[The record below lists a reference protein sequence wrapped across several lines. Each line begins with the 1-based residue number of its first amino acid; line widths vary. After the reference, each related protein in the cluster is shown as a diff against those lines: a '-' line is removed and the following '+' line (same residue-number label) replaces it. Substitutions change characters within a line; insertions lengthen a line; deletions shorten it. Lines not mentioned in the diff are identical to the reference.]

1 MAFDALS
8 ILRNDGPLARRL
20 GDRFE
25 PRPQQRAM
33 AEAVADT
40 LDRGKTLVAEAG
52 TGVGKSFAYLL
63 PAVGHILGGPA
74 ERGDEEDAERPVEAQ
89 RPRRRVVV
97 STHTIALQEQ
107 LVEKD
112 IPLLQSVVPGA
123 GGDEF
128 TAVLVK
134 GRGNYLSLRR
144 MNRAYERKASLF
156 DDSPQM
162 QAIESI
168 VEWSKKTEDGS
179 LATLPQLPAG
189 GQGVWSDVRS
199 DHEDCLGRRCP
210 TFNECFYQSAR
221 RRMQRADLLVVNH
234 ALFFA
239 DLAMRTEGYGIL
251 PPYDAV
257 ILDEAHTIED
267 VASEH
272 FGLSLSRFQVGFL
285 LSRLY
290 QPRKGRGVLASHQK
304 KLDPRL
310 YNRCLEGIDNA
321 RHAMDQFF
329 DDLVTWQ
336 KLRGRS
342 NGRIGEPSIV
352 DNPLSK
358 VLSDLS
364 LDLRRVRDRLDDE
377 SDRKEMISLSDR
389 ALGLGQAAK
398 ALIEQTL
405 TDCVYWL
412 EHNDRGRWKRTSLQ
426 SAPVE
431 VATVLR
437 EHLFHAKTS
446 TGGDLPVVLTSATL
460 ATSSRSDR
468 KPAAAPPNRAS
479 TADPFAHLKRRLGC
493 DDEERTITLL
503 VGSPFDYAKQARLV
517 VADHLPEPTHRGF
530 MEALPPAVLERIDE
544 TDGGA
549 FVLFTS
555 YDLLRKT
562 AAWLRPHLAQRS
574 MPLLVHGEDLP
585 RSALLARFK
594 DDPRSV
600 LLGTDSFWQG
610 VDVPGNNLRH
620 VILTRLPFAVPDRP
634 LIEAR
639 LERIKARGGNPFA
652 EYSLPE
658 AVLKFKQ
665 GFGRLIRTRRDTGV
679 VSVTDRRLLH
689 KPYGKR
695 FLSALP
701 ELPVQRLARSGHATG
716 STDELE
722 NPMQGQWQ

>member
-8 ILRNDGPLARRL
+8 ILEDGGPLARRL
-20 GDRFE
+20 GEAYE
-25 PRPQQRAM
+25 PRPQQIEMAGAVRDAM
-33 AEAVADT
+33 HGGGT
-40 LDRGKTLVAEAG
+40 LLAEAG

-63 PAVGHILGGPA
+63 PAIEHIIRGPGGPGEPGEPGEA
-74 ERGDEEDAERPVEAQ
+74 EDADLPAEAQ

-144 MNRAYERKASLF
+144 MNRAYERRASLF

-168 VEWSKKTEDGS
+168 VEWSKQTEDGS
-179 LATLPQLPAG
+179 LATLPQLPTG
-189 GQGVWSDVRS
+189 GQGVWRDVQS

-210 TFNECFYQSAR
+210 TFKECFYQSAR
-221 RRMQRADLLVVNH
+221 RRMQRADLLIVNH

-239 DLAMRTEGYGIL
+239 DLAMRAEGYGIL

-257 ILDEAHTIED
+257 VLDEAHTIED

-285 LSRLY
+285 LSRLAH
-290 QPRKGRGVLASHQK
+290 PRKSRGVLVGHQK
-304 KLDPRL
+304 KLDPNL
-310 YNRCLEGIDNA
+310 YNRCLEGIHNA
-321 RHAMDQFF
+321 RQAMDQFF

-336 KLRGRS
+336 MERGRS
-342 NGRIGEPSIV
+342 NGRVSEPKIV
-352 DNPLSK
+352 DNPLTK

-377 SDRKEMISLSDR
+377 SDRKEIVSLSDR
-389 ALGLGQAAK
+389 ALALGQAAK
-398 ALIEQTL
+398 ALVDQTL

-412 EHNDRGRWKRTSLQ
+412 EHDLRTRYKKVALQ

-437 EHLFHAKTS
+437 EHLFEAKAS
-446 TGGDLPVVLTSATL
+446 NGSPLPVVLCSATL
-460 ATSSRSDR
+460 ATASRPRDSEQTGSR
-468 KPAAAPPNRAS
+468 G
-479 TADPFAHLKRRLGC
+479 DPFAHLKRRLGC
-493 DDEERTITLL
+493 DGQDTRTLL
-503 VGSPFDYAKQARLV
+503 VGSPFDYAEQAALKV
-517 VADHLPEPTHRGF
+517 VDSLPEPGDRRF
-530 MEALPPAVLERIDE
+530 AEALPPAVLELIDE
-544 TDGGA
+544 SGGGA

-555 YDLLRKT
+555 YDLLKKT
-562 AAWLRPHLAQRS
+562 ANWLRPRLAMRQ
-574 MPLLVHGEDLP
+574 MPMLVHGEDLS
-585 RSALLARFK
+585 RSALLAK
-594 DDPRSV
+594 YKTDPRSV

-610 VDVPGNNLRH
+610 VDVPGEALRQ
-620 VILTRLPFAVPDRP
+620 VIITRLPFAVPDRP

-639 LERIKARGGNPFA
+639 LERIKARGGNPFS

-665 GFGRLIRTRRDTGV
+665 GFGRLIRSRRDTGV

-689 KPYGKR
+689 KAYGR
-695 FLSALP
+695 GFVAALP
-701 ELPVQRLARSGHATG
+701 EMPIQRVVRGEVAA
-716 STDELE
+716 ELD
-722 NPMQGQWQ
+722 GR

>member
-8 ILRNDGPLARRL
+8 ILRDDGPLARRL

-25 PRPQQRAM
+25 PRPQQLEM
-33 AEAVADT
+33 AEAVDGA
-40 LDRGKTLVAEAG
+40 LRGGQTLVAEAG

-63 PAVGHILGGPA
+63 PAIGYILGGPS
-74 ERGDEEDAERPVEAQ
+74 ERGGAEDADLPVEAA

-112 IPLLQSVVPGA
+112 IPLLQSIVPGA

-144 MNRAYERKASLF
+144 MNRAFERRTSLF
-156 DDSPQM
+156 DQSPQM

-189 GQGVWSDVRS
+189 GQGVWNDARS

-221 RRMQRADLLVVNH
+221 RRMQRADLLIVNH

-239 DLAMRTEGYGIL
+239 DLAMRGEGYGIL

-257 ILDEAHTIED
+257 VLDEAHTIED

-285 LSRLY
+285 LSRLA
-290 QPRKGRGVLASHQK
+290 QPRRGRGVLIGHQR
-304 KLDPRL
+304 KLDPVL
-310 YNRCLEGIDNA
+310 YNRCLEGIDDA
-321 RHAMDQFF
+321 RQAMDQFF

-336 KLRGRS
+336 RERGRS
-342 NGRIGEPSIV
+342 NGRIDEPGIV
-352 DNPLSK
+352 DNPLPR

-364 LDLRRVRDRLDDE
+364 LNLRRVRDKLDDE
-377 SDRKEMISLSDR
+377 SDRKEMTSLSDR
-389 ALGLGQAAK
+389 AMSLGRTSG
-398 ALIEQTL
+398 ALIDQTL

-412 EHNDRGRWKRTSLQ
+412 EHSEWGRSSRVVLQ
-426 SAPVE
+426 SAPIE
-431 VATVLR
+431 VSAALR
-437 EHLFHAKTS
+437 QHLFQACDA
-446 TGGDLPVVLTSATL
+446 TGGPMPVVLTSATL
-460 ATSSRSDR
+460 ATSSRRGATKS
-468 KPAAAPPNRAS
+468 
-479 TADPFAHLKRRLGC
+479 DPFAHLRRRLGC
-493 DDEERTITLL
+493 DDEQRTRTLL
-503 VGSPFDYAKQARLV
+503 VGSPFDYARQARIRV
-517 VADHLPEPTHRGF
+517 VDALPEPGHPRF
-530 MEALPPAVLERIDE
+530 AAELAPAVLERLDDS
-544 TDGGA
+544 DGGA

-562 AAWLRPHLAQRS
+562 ANWLRPHLAARS
-574 MPLLVHGEDLP
+574 MPLLVHGEDLT
-585 RSALLARFK
+585 RTALLARFK
-594 DDPRSV
+594 EDPRSV

-610 VDVPGNNLRH
+610 VDVPGRSLRQ
-620 VILTRLPFAVPDRP
+620 VIITRLPFAVPDRP

-639 LERIKARGGNPFA
+639 LERIKARGGNPFS

-665 GFGRLIRTRRDTGV
+665 GFGRLIRSRRDRGV

-689 KPYGKR
+689 KTYGRR
-695 FLSALP
+695 FLAALP
-701 ELPVQRLARSGHATG
+701 EMPVERHGRAGAAADSEPPGG
-716 STDELE
+716 
-722 NPMQGQWQ
+722 